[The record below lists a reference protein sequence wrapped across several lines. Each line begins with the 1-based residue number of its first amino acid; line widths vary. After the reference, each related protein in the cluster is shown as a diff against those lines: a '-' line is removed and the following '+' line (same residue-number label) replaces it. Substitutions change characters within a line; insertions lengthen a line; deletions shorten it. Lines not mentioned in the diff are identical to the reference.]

1 MFGDNLTKL
10 RKKKRLTQTELANI
24 LHVARST
31 YCLYEKNR
39 RMPASEIQIKIA
51 DYFNVTLD
59 YLHDRKNF
67 DNNLLIKH
75 IDDNLTKEEQIK
87 LEKYL
92 RLLRSQND

>member
-1 MFGDNLTKL
+1 
-10 RKKKRLTQTELANI
+10 
-24 LHVARST
+24 
-31 YCLYEKNR
+31 
-39 RMPASEIQIKIA
+39 MPASEIQIKIA

>member
-51 DYFNVTLD
+51 DYFN
-59 YLHDRKNF
+59 
-67 DNNLLIKH
+67 
-75 IDDNLTKEEQIK
+75 
-87 LEKYL
+87 
-92 RLLRSQND
+92 